1 MPHINARIQW
11 HFVFSFNYSC
21 IYSYMILGFARTLR
35 FISLQ
40 YEYETPGV
48 ILTAMRSI
56 VLLKNEIDGNWNEN
70 HLILKS
76 ELWNCNKIFYW
87 VKKKV
92 CNKKNSFW
100 NSPSLIISNCW
111 HGNKNKSN
119 TYDLVEQNR
128 EDETKTWSFRVKV
141 CVSRTRKQFIRNQW
155 TTDELRMNAFHL
167 K

>member
-1 MPHINARIQW
+1 
-11 HFVFSFNYSC
+11 
-21 IYSYMILGFARTLR
+21 MISGFARTLR

-87 VKKKV
+87 VEKKV
-92 CNKKNSFW
+92 CVIKKNHFEI
-100 NSPSLIISNCW
+100 L
-111 HGNKNKSN
+111 
-119 TYDLVEQNR
+119 
-128 EDETKTWSFRVKV
+128 RV
-141 CVSRTRKQFIRNQW
+141 
-155 TTDELRMNAFHL
+155 
-167 K
+167 